1 MALPN
6 CLKNSASHCIYRNM
20 IPFLSQRRLVI
31 ATHNGG
37 KLREIQDILSPFSL
51 DITSAGAL
59 GIEEPEETGLT
70 FEENAALKAR
80 HSSAASGLWA
90 LSDDSGLEVD
100 ALDKAPGIYSA
111 RWAGPSKDFSMA
123 MQRIQRELTER
134 GHTAQGAAARFV
146 CVLALSDPSGKVQC
160 FRGTV
165 EGTLTFPARGE
176 KGFGYDPIFVA
187 DGMAQSFAEIE
198 PSEKHRISHRA
209 KAFAKLVQS
218 LEQAA

>member
-1 MALPN
+1 MARLN
-6 CLKNSASHCIYRNM
+6 SLKNSASHCIYSKM
-20 IPFLSQRRLVI
+20 ISFLSQRRLVI

-37 KLREIQDILSPFSL
+37 KLREIQEILAPFSL
-51 DITSAGAL
+51 DITSAAAL
-59 GIEEPEETGLT
+59 GIEEPEETGMT

-123 MQRIQRELTER
+123 MQRIEQELYER
-134 GHTAQGAAARFV
+134 GHAPQGAAARFV
-146 CVLALSDPSGKVQC
+146 CVLALSDPAGSVQC

-165 EGTLTFPARGE
+165 EGTLTFPPRGE
-176 KGFGYDPIFVA
+176 KGFGYDPIFIA
-187 DGMAQSFAEIE
+187 HGMSQSFAEIE
-198 PSEKHRISHRA
+198 PAEKHRISHRA
-209 KAFAKLVQS
+209 NAFTKLVES